1 MKGDQQ
7 VRARTPATV
16 ARTVAWLI
24 LLTAAVFLA
33 EGLVLWLRHRPSLGL
48 VCLAAVGLLA
58 FALTFSRTVY
68 DVVARGGARDRHLL
82 DVAICTSVALALLL
96 LLGGAWGALPSLAAC
111 AAVVSLSARRSVW
124 AALGILFGTTLSC
137 LLLGMSADL
146 LVDVVVRSVV
156 TVVVV
161 GALGLLPPFARE
173 IHDHRAELA
182 RMAVLEERLRF
193 ARDLHDVLGHGLS
206 VVGMKLEV
214 ALLLLRQDPE
224 RARTEIEQ
232 ALGVS
237 RESVSDLRSLVRGY
251 RQPSLE
257 SELEGVR
264 SVLRSAGIACRTDQV
279 PPGVPRPVQDVAGWV
294 VREGVTNVL
303 RHSAA
308 TECRIKLRVDDGWL
322 LVEVANDRA
331 RPSGAS
337 DGSGLRGLRE
347 RLAGIGGELTA
358 GPDGSGG
365 FRLLAYAPLHPAAS
379 GPPACDRVPAHDSTS
394 RTSHTSRTSRT
405 RQEGPV

>member
-1 MKGDQQ
+1 MG
-7 VRARTPATV
+7 ARTPAAV
-16 ARTVAWLI
+16 ARIVAWLI

-58 FALTFSRTVY
+58 FAVTFSRTVY
-68 DVVARGGARDRHLL
+68 DVVARSGARDRHVP
-82 DVAICTSVALALLL
+82 DVAICTSVAFALLL

-124 AALGILFGTTLSC
+124 AATGILLGMVLSG
-137 LLLGMSADL
+137 LLLGMPTDL
-146 LVDVVVRSVV
+146 VVDVVVRSVV

-161 GALGLLPPFARE
+161 GALGLLPSFARE
-173 IHDHRAELA
+173 IHDNRAELA
-182 RMAVLEERLRF
+182 RLAVVEERLRF

-206 VVGMKLEV
+206 VVGMKMEV
-214 ALLLLRQDPE
+214 ALLLLRNDPD

-232 ALGVS
+232 ALAVS
-237 RESVSDLRSLVRGY
+237 RGSVSDLRSLVRGY

-279 PPGVPRPVQDVAGWV
+279 PPDVPQPLQDAAGWV

-308 TECRIKLRVDDGWL
+308 TECRIKLRVDDGRL
-322 LVEVANDRA
+322 LVEVANDEA
-331 RPSGAS
+331 RPNDAS
-337 DGSGLRGLRE
+337 DGNGLRGLRE
-347 RLAGIGGELTA
+347 RLTDIGGELTA

-365 FRLLAYAPLHPAAS
+365 FRLLAHAPLQHTAFGPAARDRTAHERTAQR
-379 GPPACDRVPAHDSTS
+379 GPA
-394 RTSHTSRTSRT
+394 
-405 RQEGPV
+405 